1 MLDLVGNTKDRFS
14 RVTAQIIVQTFA
26 SYSTFKVILCVVAPA
41 KVVQREVP
49 SMYRKKKK
57 KQQTFILQD
66 FKVFGLILHH

>member
-26 SYSTFKVILCVVAPA
+26 LYSTFKVILCVVAPA
-41 KVVQREVP
+41 KVVQREVF
-49 SMYRKKKK
+49 RKKKK